1 MTTYRRSVWVDAP
14 LERVWAFHSTIAGL
28 RALTP
33 GLLGLQVVAIRG
45 DDDGTLVTGSEID
58 LRMRPLGVLPA
69 SAWTSVITDR
79 EASSQRCWFI
89 DVMRGGP
96 FDHWQ
101 HVHTFEAVDGG
112 TRIEDVVTVRLGGPL
127 APLVSPAALIGL
139 VPMFRYRHG
148 QTRTQLE

>member
-1 MTTYRRSVWVDAP
+1 MTTYHRSVWVDAP
-14 LERVWAFHSTIAGL
+14 IEQVWAFHSTIDGL

-33 GLLGLQVVAIRG
+33 GPLGLQVQAIRG
-45 DDDGTLVTGSEID
+45 DENGTLVQASEID
-58 LRMRPLGVLPA
+58 LQMRPLGVLPTTE
-69 SAWTSVITDR
+69 WTSIITER
-79 EASSQRCWFI
+79 E
-89 DVMRGGP
+89 DVGDHRRFTDLMRGGP

-112 TRIEDVVTVRLGGPL
+112 TRIDDVVTVRLGGPL

-148 QTRTQLE
+148 QTRMQLE